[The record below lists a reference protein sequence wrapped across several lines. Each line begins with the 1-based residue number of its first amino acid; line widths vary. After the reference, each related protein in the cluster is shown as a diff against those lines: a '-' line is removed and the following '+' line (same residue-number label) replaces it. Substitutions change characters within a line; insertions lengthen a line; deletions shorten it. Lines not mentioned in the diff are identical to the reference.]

1 MRTTCIVFCLLLS
14 LYSNA
19 QQPGETGGTSTS
31 PAAPAPA
38 QAPEK
43 DALKFNL
50 NESGSHYFQFTV
62 MNQTWV
68 RFNENNPYTT
78 VENKLTDNS
87 FDIGLRRTRIQA
99 FGQLTD
105 KVFIYFQFGM
115 NNFNSQFNIGSNRKL
130 AAFFH
135 DALCEYKVSKGN
147 QLKVGG
153 GLTIANGLSRF
164 SQPSV
169 SSIMTMDV
177 PVFAQSTVDQ
187 TDEFSRKL
195 SIYARGQVGKFDY
208 RFILSDPFPITSSGI
223 DVSTVTPNR
232 VYSTFA
238 GVGHTLQ
245 PQAYLMYQFF
255 DHENHTTPYMT
266 GTYLGKK
273 KIFNIAIGGIFQKDA
288 MWKSGNVGDT
298 IYQDMKLFAVESFLD
313 MPLSSKQDAISA
325 YAGFF
330 NTDYGTNYLRYNGS
344 MNPANGRSVLP
355 RTVLV
360 GQGPTFGN
368 AYPMF
373 GTGQVV
379 YTQLGYLLPENFLKS
394 KARFMPY
401 ATFTA
406 ARFDQ
411 LQDKQMHVYNAGIN
425 CLINGHKS
433 KFTLDWQNRPTYEVT
448 TTGIVNGSRKN
459 SVVLQ
464 YQIFF

>member
-1 MRTTCIVFCLLLS
+1 MRTTIFVSCLLLS
-14 LYSNA
+14 MYSFGQTEKPA
-19 QQPGETGGTSTS
+19 DGGETS
-31 PAAPAPA
+31 PAPAA
-38 QAPEK
+38 AEK

-50 NESGSHYFQFTV
+50 NADGSHYFQFTV
-62 MNQTWV
+62 LNQTWV
-68 RFNENNPYTT
+68 RYNENNPGTL
-78 VENKLTDNS
+78 VESKPKDNS

-115 NNFNSQFNIGSNRKL
+115 NNFNSQYNTGSNRKL
-130 AAFFH
+130 HAFFH

-147 QLKVGG
+147 QLKIGG

-177 PVFAQSTVDQ
+177 PVFAQTTVDQ

-223 DVSTVTPNR
+223 DPFSVNPNSF
-232 VYSTFA
+232 YSTFA
-238 GVGHTLQ
+238 GAGHHIQ
-245 PQAYLMYQFF
+245 PQAYIMYQFF

-288 MWKSGNVGDT
+288 MWKTGATSFDT
-298 IYQDMKLFAVESFLD
+298 AYQDMKHFAVESFLD
-313 MPLSSKQDAISA
+313 MPLNKKGNAISA

-344 MNPANGRSVLP
+344 MNPANGRTTLP
-355 RTVLV
+355 YTYT
-360 GQGPTFGN
+360 GQGPTYGN
-368 AYPMF
+368 SYPMF
-373 GTGQVV
+373 GTGQVIYSQV
-379 YTQLGYLLPENFLKS
+379 GYLLPENKS
-394 KARFMPY
+394 KCRFMPY
-401 ATFTA
+401 VTFTKA
-406 ARFDQ
+406 NFDQ
-411 LQDKQMHVYNAGIN
+411 LRGKTMKVYNAGIN
-425 CLINGHKS
+425 CLVNGHKS
-433 KFTLDWQNRPTYEVT
+433 KFTLDWQNRPTYEFVT
-448 TTGIVNGSRKN
+448 SGLKEGRRKN
-459 SVVLQ
+459 SVVMQ

>member
-1 MRTTCIVFCLLLS
+1 MKHTMRTSLIVCGLLLS
-14 LYSNA
+14 LYSFGQA
-19 QQPGETGGTSTS
+19 DSSSTS
-31 PAAPAPA
+31 PSLPAADK
-38 QAPEK
+38 E
-43 DALKFNL
+43 ALKFNL
-50 NESGSHYFQFTV
+50 NADGSHYFQFTV

-68 RFNENNPYTT
+68 RFNESNPGTL
-78 VENKLTDNS
+78 VENKPRDNT
-87 FDIGLRRTRIQA
+87 FDIGLRRTRFQA

-115 NNFNSQFNIGSNRKL
+115 NNFNSQFNTGSNRKL
-130 AAFFH
+130 HAFFH
-135 DALCEYKVSKGN
+135 DALCEYKISKGN

-208 RFILSDPFPITSSGI
+208 RFILSDPFPIASSGV
-223 DVSTVTPNR
+223 DPWSVTPNR
-232 VYSTFA
+232 FYSTFA
-238 GVGHTLQ
+238 GSGHNLQ
-245 PQAYLMYQFF
+245 QQGYIIFQFF

-273 KIFNIAIGGIFQKDA
+273 KIFNIAMGGIFQKDA
-288 MWKSGNVGDT
+288 MWKSGNSGDT
-298 IYQDMKLFAVESFLD
+298 VYQDMKHFAVESFLD

-330 NTDYGTNYLRYNGS
+330 NTNYGTNYLRYNGS
-344 MNPANGRSVLP
+344 MNPANSRTALP
-355 RTVLV
+355 YTFT
-360 GQGPTFGN
+360 GQGPTWGN
-368 AYPMF
+368 SYPMF
-373 GTGQVV
+373 GTGQVI
-379 YTQLGYLLPENFLKS
+379 YSQLGYLFPEGKKS
-394 KARFMPY
+394 KTRFMPY
-401 ATFTA
+401 ASYTTA
-406 ARFDQ
+406 KFDQ
-411 LQDKQMHVYNAGIN
+411 LQNKPMKVYNAGIN
-425 CLINGHKS
+425 CLMNGHKS
-433 KFTLDWQNRPTYEVT
+433 KFTLDWQNRPTYEYEVS
-448 TTGIVNGSRKN
+448 GLKEGPRKN

>member
-1 MRTTCIVFCLLLS
+1 MRTTSLVPCLLLS
-14 LYSNA
+14 LFSYGQADKRADSSSLPPA
-19 QQPGETGGTSTS
+19 P
-31 PAAPAPA
+31 PAADK
-38 QAPEK
+38 E
-43 DALKFNL
+43 ALKFNL
-50 NESGSHYFQFTV
+50 NADGSHYFQFTV

-68 RFNENNPYTT
+68 RFNENNPGTL
-78 VENKLTDNS
+78 VENKPKDNS

-115 NNFNSQFNIGSNRKL
+115 NNFNSQYNTGSNRKL
-130 AAFFH
+130 HAFFH
-135 DALCEYKVSKGN
+135 DALCEYKVSTGN

-164 SQPSV
+164 SQPGV

-208 RFILSDPFPITSSGI
+208 RFILSDPFPISSSGT
-223 DVSTVTPNR
+223 DQRGNPNSF
-232 VYSTFA
+232 YSTFA
-238 GVGHTLQ
+238 GVGHQLQ

-273 KIFNIAIGGIFQKDA
+273 KIFNIAAGGIFQKDA
-288 MWKSGNVGDT
+288 MWKQSANSGSDT

-344 MNPANGRSVLP
+344 MNPANGRAALP
-355 RTVLV
+355 ATFT
-360 GQGPTFGN
+360 GQGPTHGN

-379 YTQLGYLLPENFLKS
+379 YSQVGYLLPENFLKS
-394 KARFMPY
+394 KSRFMPY
-401 ATFTA
+401 VTFTT

-411 LQDKQMHVYNAGIN
+411 LQDKQMNVYNAGIN
-425 CLINGHKS
+425 CLVNGHRS
-433 KFTLDWQNRPTYEVT
+433 KFTLDWQNRPTYEFAAS
-448 TTGIVNGSRKN
+448 GLKEGPRKN

>member
-1 MRTTCIVFCLLLS
+1 MRTSLIVLGLLLS
-14 LYSNA
+14 LYSFGQTDA
-19 QQPGETGGTSTS
+19 PADSSSTS
-31 PAAPAPA
+31 PALPAA
-38 QAPEK
+38 DK

-50 NESGSHYFQFTV
+50 NADGSHYFQFNV
-62 MNQTWV
+62 LNQTWV
-68 RFNENNPYTT
+68 RFNENNPGTT
-78 VENKLTDNS
+78 VENKLKDNS
-87 FDIGLRRTRIQA
+87 FDIGLRRTRFQIY
-99 FGQLTD
+99 GQLTD

-115 NNFNSQFNIGSNRKL
+115 NNFNSQFNTGSNRKL
-130 AAFFH
+130 HAFFH

-147 QLKVGG
+147 QLKLGG

-208 RFILSDPFPITSSGI
+208 RFILSDPFPISSAGNNGNL
-223 DVSTVTPNR
+223 SPQSF
-232 VYSTFA
+232 STFSNY
-238 GVGHTLQ
+238 GHTLQ
-245 PQAYLMYQFF
+245 QQGYIMYQFF
-255 DHENHTTPYMT
+255 EHENHTTPYMT

-273 KIFNIAIGGIFQKDA
+273 KIFNIAVGGIFQKDA
-288 MWKSGNVGDT
+288 MWKWKAPNDT
-298 IYQDMKLFAVESFLD
+298 AYQDMKLFAVESFLD
-313 MPLSSKQDAISA
+313 MPLSSKHDAISA

-330 NTDYGTNYLRYNGS
+330 NTDYGTNYLRYNGL
-344 MNPANGRSVLP
+344 MNPANGRSLMP
-355 RTVLV
+355 INYLT

-373 GTGQVV
+373 GTGQVI
-379 YTQLGYLLPENFLKS
+379 YTQLGYLFPEGKKTKS
-394 KARFMPY
+394 RFMPY
-401 ATFTA
+401 ATFTTA
-406 ARFDQ
+406 KFDQ
-411 LQDKQMHVYNAGIN
+411 LQKKQMNVYNAGIN

-433 KFTLDWQNRPTYEVT
+433 KFTLDWQNRPTYE
-448 TTGIVNGSRKN
+448 IVAGGLKNGPRKN

>member
-1 MRTTCIVFCLLLS
+1 MRTTSIVSCLLLS
-14 LYSNA
+14 MYSYGQTEKQA
-19 QQPGETGGTSTS
+19 DSSGMPPAP
-31 PAAPAPA
+31 PAA
-38 QAPEK
+38 EK
-43 DALKFNL
+43 EALKFNL
-50 NESGSHYFQFTV
+50 NADGSHYFQFTV

-68 RFNENNPYTT
+68 RYNENNPGTL
-78 VENKLTDNS
+78 VENKPKDNS
-87 FDIGLRRTRIQA
+87 FDIGLRRTRFQA

-105 KVFIYFQFGM
+105 KVFVYFQFGM
-115 NNFNSQFNIGSNRKL
+115 NNFNSQYNTGGNRKL
-130 AAFFH
+130 HAFFH

-147 QLKVGG
+147 QLKIGG

-195 SIYARGQVGKFDY
+195 SVYARGQVGKFDY

-223 DVSTVTPNR
+223 DPFSVTPNR
-232 VYSTFA
+232 FYSTFA
-238 GVGHTLQ
+238 GTGHQLQ
-245 PQAYLMYQFF
+245 QQAYIMYQFF

-273 KIFNIAIGGIFQKDA
+273 KIFNIAIGGILQKDA
-288 MWKSGNVGDT
+288 MWKSANTGGDT
-298 IYQDMKLFAVESFLD
+298 VYQDMKHFAIESFLD
-313 MPLSSKQDAISA
+313 MPLSNKGNAISA

-344 MNPANGRSVLP
+344 MNPANGRRNLP
-355 RTVLV
+355 FTIT
-360 GQGPTFGN
+360 GQGPTYGN
-368 AYPMF
+368 SYPMF
-373 GTGQVV
+373 GTGQVIYSQV
-379 YTQLGYLLPENFLKS
+379 GYLLPENKS
-394 KARFMPY
+394 QCRWMPY
-401 ATFTA
+401 ATFTTA
-406 ARFDQ
+406 KFDQ
-411 LQDKQMHVYNAGIN
+411 LQGKPMKLYNAGIN

-433 KFTLDWQNRPTYEVT
+433 KFTLDWQNRPTYEYVT
-448 TTGIVNGSRKN
+448 SGLKEGKRKN

>member
-1 MRTTCIVFCLLLS
+1 MRSVSIVFLLLLS
-14 LYSNA
+14 VCTQA
-19 QQPGETGGTSTS
+19 QVAQEAAS
-31 PAAPAPA
+31 PAPPPS
-38 QAPEK
+38 PEK
-43 DALKFNL
+43 DALKINL
-50 NESGSHYFQFTV
+50 NEDGSHYFQFTV

-78 VENKLTDNS
+78 VENKPKDNS
-87 FDIGLRRTRIQA
+87 VDIGLRRTRFQA
-99 FGQLTD
+99 FGQLSD
-105 KVFIYFQFGM
+105 NVFIYFQFGM
-115 NNFNSQFNIGSNRKL
+115 NNFNSQYNTGSNRKL

-147 QLKVGG
+147 QLKIGG

-195 SIYARGQVGKFDY
+195 SVYARGQVGKFDY
-208 RFILSDPFPITSSGI
+208 RFILSDPFPITSSGNVQA
-223 DVSTVTPNR
+223 DAAPNAN
-232 VYSTFA
+232 YSSFA
-238 GVGHTLQ
+238 AVGHQLQ
-245 PQAYLMYQFF
+245 PQVYIIYQFF

-273 KIFNIAIGGIFQKDA
+273 KIFNIAVGGIFQKDA
-288 MWKSGNVGDT
+288 MWKREGTTNDT
-298 IYQDMKLFAVESFLD
+298 VFQNMKHFAVESFLD

-330 NTDYGTNYLRYNGS
+330 NTDYGTNYMRYNGS

-355 RTVLV
+355 FNYIIN
-360 GQGPTFGN
+360 QGPTYGN

-373 GTGQVV
+373 GTGQVI
-379 YTQLGYLLPENFLKS
+379 YSQIGYLFPEKFLNSKS
-394 KARFMPY
+394 RFMPY
-401 ATFTA
+401 LSFTS
-406 ARFDQ
+406 ARFDR
-411 LQDKQMHVYNAGIN
+411 LEGRQMNVYNAGIN
-425 CLINGHKS
+425 CLLNGHRS
-433 KFTLDWQNRPTYEVT
+433 KFTLDWQNRPTYELVANAIAE
-448 TTGIVNGSRKN
+448 GPRRNC
-459 SVVLQ
+459 VVLQ

>member
-1 MRTTCIVFCLLLS
+1 MRTAIFVPCLMLS
-14 LYSNA
+14 LYANA
-19 QQPGETGGTSTS
+19 QVQPGEPGSTA
-31 PAAPAPA
+31 PAAPIQPA
-38 QAPEK
+38 AEK

-50 NESGSHYFQFTV
+50 NQDGSRYFQFTV

-68 RFNENNPYTT
+68 RFNESNPGTL
-78 VENKLTDNS
+78 VEGKPKDNT
-87 FDIGLRRTRIQA
+87 FDIGLRRTRFQA
-99 FGQLTD
+99 FAQLTD
-105 KVFIYFQFGM
+105 KVFVYFQFGM
-115 NNFNSQFNIGSNRKL
+115 NNFNSQYNTGGNRKL
-130 AAFFH
+130 HAFFH
-135 DALCEYKVSKGN
+135 DALGEYKISKGN

-177 PVFAQSTVDQ
+177 PVFAQATVDQ

-208 RFILSDPFPITSSGI
+208 RFILSDPFPITSSGV
-223 DVSTVTPNR
+223 DQGGAPNSF
-232 VYSTFA
+232 YSTFA
-238 GVGHTLQ
+238 RVGHQLQ
-245 PQAYLMYQFF
+245 PQGYIIYQFF

-273 KIFNIAIGGIFQKDA
+273 KIFNIAVGGIFQKDA
-288 MWKSGNVGDT
+288 MWKTGATSFDT
-298 IYQDMKLFAVESFLD
+298 AYQDMKHFAVESFLD

-344 MNPANGRSVLP
+344 MNPANGKSTLP
-355 RTVLV
+355 YTFT
-360 GQGPTFGN
+360 GQGPTYGN
-368 AYPMF
+368 SYPMF
-373 GTGQVV
+373 GTGQVI
-379 YTQLGYLLPENFLKS
+379 YSQIGYLLPENFLKS
-394 KARFMPY
+394 KSRIMPY
-401 ATFTA
+401 ATFTS

-411 LQDKQMHVYNAGIN
+411 LRDKPMNIYNAGIN

-433 KFTLDWQNRPTYEVT
+433 KFTLDWQNRPTYEFVMN
-448 TTGIVNGSRKN
+448 GIKEGKRKN
-459 SVVLQ
+459 SVVVQ

>member
-1 MRTTCIVFCLLLS
+1 MKRVCMAIASFHLLTV
-14 LYSNA
+14 YSAAQA
-19 QQPGETGGTSTS
+19 QQGEAVSTVS
-31 PAAPAPA
+31 AALAQPAL
-38 QAPEK
+38 EK

-50 NESGSHYFQFTV
+50 NQDGSRYFQFTV

-68 RFNENNPYTT
+68 RFNESNPGTLVEGKPANNT
-78 VENKLTDNS
+78 
-87 FDIGLRRTRIQA
+87 FDIGLRRTRFQA

-105 KVFIYFQFGM
+105 KVFVYFQFGM
-115 NNFNSQFNIGSNRKL
+115 NNFNSQFNTGGNRKL
-130 AAFFH
+130 HAFFH
-135 DALCEYKVSKGN
+135 DALCEYKISKGN

-195 SIYARGQVGKFDY
+195 SIYARGQIGKFDY
-208 RFILSDPFPITSSGI
+208 RFILSDPFPITSSGATYAFT
-223 DVSTVTPNR
+223 DKAA
-232 VYSTFA
+232 TFA
-238 GVGHTLQ
+238 QVGHQLQ
-245 PQAYLMYQFF
+245 PQAYLVYQFF

-273 KIFNIAIGGIFQKDA
+273 KIFNIAVGGIFQKDA
-288 MWKSGNVGDT
+288 MWKAGNTGFDT
-298 IYQDMKLFAVESFLD
+298 VYQDMKHFAVESFLD

-330 NTDYGTNYLRYNGS
+330 STDYGTNYLRYNGS
-344 MNPANGRSVLP
+344 MNPANGISS
-355 RTVLV
+355 TTSITNH
-360 GQGPTFGN
+360 GPAYGN

-373 GTGQVV
+373 GTGQVI
-379 YTQLGYLLPENFLKS
+379 YTQLGYLLPENFLKCKS
-394 KARFMPY
+394 RFMPY
-401 ATFTA
+401 ATFTTA
-406 ARFDQ
+406 KFDR
-411 LQDKQMHVYNAGIN
+411 LQEQKMNVYNAGIN
-425 CLINGHKS
+425 CLVNGHKS
-433 KFTLDWQNRPTYEVT
+433 KFTLDWQNRLTYEVAPN
-448 TTGIVNGSRKN
+448 TGEVVKGSRKN